1 MLAEWVLPTPIW
13 RHQEIMQ
20 PHLYIHVHSSKRTR
34 KKHETD
40 ANRERQGTYSFATSP
55 TKVPPLTS
63 HLSLLVLLLT
73 CTCAYIIGASVSEP
87 HLGSSTRPLSVCQS
101 VSLSVCQSV
110 YIYIYIYH
118 ASVIFGPADPALR
131 ANVSRLI

>member
-1 MLAEWVLPTPIW
+1 MTFSHNNNNIIII
-13 RHQEIMQ
+13 IMVT
-20 PHLYIHVHSSKRTR
+20 LCMESCVSGRI
-34 KKHETD
+34 
-40 ANRERQGTYSFATSP
+40 
-55 TKVPPLTS
+55 L
-63 HLSLLVLLLT
+63 
-73 CTCAYIIGASVSEP
+73 IGASVSEP